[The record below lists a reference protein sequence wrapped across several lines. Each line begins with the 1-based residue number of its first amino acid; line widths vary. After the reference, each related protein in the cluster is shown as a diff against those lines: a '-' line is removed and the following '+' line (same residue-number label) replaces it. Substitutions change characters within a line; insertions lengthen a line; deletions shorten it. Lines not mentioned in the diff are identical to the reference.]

1 MSSNQKNEN
10 DALMELELFLIED
23 ETMHL
28 QCEDEKLND
37 LYIKSND
44 INIYLDTI
52 EDNLIIKIIKDLQ
65 TYYIEINN
73 YIKNI
78 IDDFDNDKLTLNTN
92 LGKMVLEYV

>member
-10 DALMELELFLIED
+10 DVLMELELFLIED
-23 ETMHL
+23 ETIHL
-28 QCEDEKLND
+28 QCENKKLND
-37 LYIKSND
+37 LYIKRND

-65 TYYIEINN
+65 TYYIEVNN